1 MKYKLLA
8 LIIICATWLDLLII
22 YNEWYFPN
30 YIIASWVLVWLVVWL
45 VTKNF
50 IDSIGWIFIVS
61 ISEDFLFLASEALMG
76 IRAWYPLYSH
86 SWVDSAT
93 GGLFGF
99 MGYDWL
105 GLPSSYFIG
114 LIGGVLILNRKYILK
129 GVVWLASKTISEG
142 YIEYEYQRYFNK
154 TLR

>member
-30 YIIASWVLVWLVVWL
+30 YIIGSWVLVWLVVWL

-99 MGYDWL
+99 MGYNWL
-105 GLPSSYFIG
+105 GLPSSYFLG
-114 LIGGVLILNRKYILK
+114 LGGGVIILLINKYRSGIKLIVNNMLEAYLNYEYK
-129 GVVWLASKTISEG
+129 G
-142 YIEYEYQRYFNK
+142 YIK
-154 TLR
+154 KALR

>member
-1 MKYKLLA
+1 MKYKLLG
-8 LIIICATWLDLLII
+8 LVIICATWLDLLII

-30 YIIASWVLVWLVVWL
+30 YILSSWILVWLVVWL
-45 VTKNF
+45 ITKNF
-50 IDSIGWIFIVS
+50 VSSIGWIFIVS
-61 ISEDFLFLASEALMG
+61 ISEDLLFCASEALMG

-99 MGYDWL
+99 MGYNWL

-114 LIGGVLILNRKYILK
+114 LIGGVTILLTNKYRHSIKKWVDNIL
-129 GVVWLASKTISEG
+129 VR
-142 YIEYEYQRYFNK
+142 YIGYEYQRYFDK
-154 TLR
+154 ALR